1 MGTDIIF
8 ADRFGACGLY
18 LLPLGDPDGQLALCK
33 ALAGAAQRT
42 RVGGVVGQAKLD
54 AKGSEPRSN
63 SSHAGRSELAAA
75 QREP

>member
-42 RVGGVVGQAKLD
+42 RVGGRRA
-54 AKGSEPRSN
+54 
-63 SSHAGRSELAAA
+63 
-75 QREP
+75 